1 MSANGVPTPFMG
13 SGIKQDLHLLYN
25 KFSSIESMKIRD
37 FADLFR
43 ETHFETIFHYRI
55 SPAEHIEFS
64 EYLLQNA
71 ALYFGNENEIGE
83 ARSLKER
90 VFGVYVVYALFNLQ
104 PEDHICQI
112 PVTRIQFDELLNFQ
126 KSLATDKILEPL
138 AAIKNLI
145 LKKAFR
151 LTIFQSTYDPVTH
164 KKYLAEDELPNFSR
178 KPIEPFARA
187 KRLQDHD
194 LLRELLLVHK
204 AYTKGKK
211 VLGLSDVQ
219 MVDKMNP
226 VEEIRASLER
236 YQTEFAL
243 TGGQPIE
250 ETPSVKL
257 SESAGTSRSA
267 LRSRAYAAELKH
279 TRQRRHLDPNM
290 EENFKHLTFGAI
302 AQQCLEESVQKT
314 STSHKKPKQKRKRKA
329 FDDPPEQVDDNLIAE
344 QVLRE
349 EYAARVKP
357 EIPDT
362 TEDVMFGSK
371 IGGQGTS
378 GVAKIRAP
386 KRKNP
391 KLVQIKN
398 EKLDEP
404 STSSNMLTLPHDSP
418 EKKPVVRNGVK
429 PRIDPA
435 WAHKMHAWD
444 GQVEA
449 ADKQAQKWKNLIKL
463 EDDS

>member
-1 MSANGVPTPFMG
+1 M
-13 SGIKQDLHLLYN
+13 
-25 KFSSIESMKIRD
+25 
-37 FADLFR
+37 
-43 ETHFETIFHYRI
+43 

-71 ALYFGNENEIGE
+71 ALYFGKENEIGE
-83 ARSLKER
+83 VRSLKER
-90 VFGVYVVYALFNLQ
+90 IFGVYVVYALYNLQ
-104 PEDHICQI
+104 PEDHVCQVPI
-112 PVTRIQFDELLNFQ
+112 TQVQFDELLSFQ
-126 KSLATDKILEPL
+126 KSLAAFKILEPL

-151 LTIFQSTYDPVTH
+151 LTVFQSTYDPVTH
-164 KKYLAEDELPNFSR
+164 KKYLAEEELPNFSR
-178 KPIEPFARA
+178 KPIEPFART
-187 KRLQDHD
+187 KSLLDHN
-194 LLRELLLVHK
+194 LFGELLCIHK
-204 AYTKGKK
+204 AYTEGKK
-211 VLGLSDVQ
+211 ALGLTNIQ
-219 MVDKMNP
+219 MVDKINP
-226 VEEIRASLER
+226 VEEIKASLER
-236 YQTEFAL
+236 YQTNFKL
-243 TGGQPIE
+243 TGGHPIE
-250 ETPSVKL
+250 ETSTVKVA
-257 SESAGTSRSA
+257 ESAGTSRSA

-290 EENFKHLTFGAI
+290 EENFKHLTFGDI
-302 AQQCLEESVQKT
+302 AQQCLEESVQKP
-314 STSHKKPKQKRKRKA
+314 STSQRKTKPKRKRKT
-329 FDDPPEQVDDNLIAE
+329 FDDPIEHIDDDTIAE

-362 TEDVMFGSK
+362 TDDIMFGSK
-371 IGGQGTS
+371 IGKQGTS

-398 EKLDEP
+398 ESLDEP
-404 STSSNMLTLPHDSP
+404 STSSNILTLPHNSP
-418 EKKPVVRNGVK
+418 EKKPMVRIDVK

-463 EDDS
+463 EEDP